1 MSVTTSLSDL
11 IRIED
16 NDFANSVFA
25 VVYAQA
31 IVGKA
36 KIFKGLAN
44 SNFRLKVAISHHL
57 RFPLG

>member
-1 MSVTTSLSDL
+1 M
-11 IRIED
+11 RIED

-44 SNFRLKVAISHHL
+44 SNFRLKVTVSHHP